1 MNRPQPEADVNDTTH
16 RDIRQQLFQ
25 ALDLI
30 TAREAVAEF
39 DERGWLSMVRGQLN
53 NAVCWTTDAE
63 RCAARVEAARGVE
76 S

>member
-1 MNRPQPEADVNDTTH
+1 MTENTH
-16 RDIRQQLFQ
+16 RDIRQALFT

-30 TAREAVAEF
+30 TAREVVAGES
-39 DERGWLSMVRGQLN
+39 ERLWLAMVRSQCN
-53 NAVCWTTDAE
+53 TAVSWTTDAE